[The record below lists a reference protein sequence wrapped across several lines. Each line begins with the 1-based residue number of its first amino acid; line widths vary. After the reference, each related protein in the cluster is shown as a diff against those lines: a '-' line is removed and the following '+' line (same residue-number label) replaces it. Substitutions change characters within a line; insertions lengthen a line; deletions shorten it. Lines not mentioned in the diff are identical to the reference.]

1 MTRARRPIFLLAV
14 LLIACPTAARG
25 QSATYLLEQGIRAYN
40 ELELNDA
47 IDLLERALR
56 FSENGGLTR
65 TDRARALTYM
75 AAIQVF
81 RGDPDS
87 AATVFRN
94 LVVTDPRYTPDELI
108 FPPEVTSVF
117 QAVRRETKVVAVEAE
132 GESQFQIGG
141 GWFSVWLFASSDHLI
156 TAEIRRVDETPTR
169 VLYTGPIAESLQLR
183 WDGRDAS
190 GEPATTGEYVLSVVS
205 RDSLRRTLRTV
216 RMPLDIELQRPD
228 TLDFPAPPTDSLF
241 RPERSP
247 NRPAFE
253 ALAGGLL
260 AGAAAFL
267 VPSVVAPNAVD
278 VSAGGYVV
286 AGALAAAGITG
297 FLVSGPG
304 QALDDNVEYNE
315 SLRRQI
321 QQRTEEIARQNAALR
336 NQATLRIRTRRP
348 TVLEP
353 GEE

>member
-1 MTRARRPIFLLAV
+1 MTLVRRLTLALAV
-14 LLIACPTAARG
+14 LSIAIPATARA

-47 IDLLERALR
+47 VDLLERALR

-65 TDRARALTYM
+65 TDRARALTYIG
-75 AAIQVF
+75 AIQVF
-81 RGDPDS
+81 RGDADS

-108 FPPEVTSVF
+108 FPPEVTSIF
-117 QAVRRETKVVAVEAE
+117 QAVRRETKVVALEADS
-132 GESQFQIGG
+132 ESQFQIGD
-141 GWFSVWLFASSDHLI
+141 GWFSVWLFASSDHFI
-156 TAEIRRVDETPTR
+156 TAEIRREDETPTR

-183 WDGRDAS
+183 WDGRDAN
-190 GEPATTGEYVLSVVS
+190 GEPAATGDYVLSVVS

-216 RMPLDIELQRPD
+216 RMPLDIELESPD
-228 TLDFPAPPTDSLF
+228 TLDFPTLPPDSLF
-241 RPERSP
+241 RPVHSSS
-247 NRPAFE
+247 RPGFE

-267 VPSVVAPNAVD
+267 LPSVVAPDDID

-286 AGALAAAGITG
+286 AGALAVAGITG

-304 QALDDNVEYNE
+304 EVLDDNVEYNE

-321 QQRTEEIARQNAALR
+321 QQRSEEISRQNAELR
-336 NQATLRIRTRRP
+336 NQVGLRIRTRGP

-353 GEE
+353 GP